1 MIAAQAKPAGNEH
14 SILRRVLTRMLG
26 VVVVAFLV
34 GYGMRQ
40 ASIAL
45 ERDSR
50 PAGFAR
56 GFFQGAVMPCALP
69 NLLVGKDVSI
79 YNENNNGVRYK
90 LGYTCGVN
98 ACGAIFFGLF
108 FLRLSRMRKH
118 FRAQKR

>member
-1 MIAAQAKPAGNEH
+1 
-14 SILRRVLTRMLG
+14 
-26 VVVVAFLV
+26 
-34 GYGMRQ
+34 
-40 ASIAL
+40 
-45 ERDSR
+45 
-50 PAGFAR
+50 
-56 GFFQGAVMPCALP
+56 MPCALP